1 METLKIDGCLASYE
15 VTGDEVLTNEL
26 FAALVIES
34 RKRSVLNLDVLLPTD
49 RTSDRELLTNAGFT
63 WAGTAQINRDGR
75 AVTFIRF
82 RTCVKSAGD
91 GVATFGTQL
100 SRRHQQSRSRLRK
113 FAVDTQSLFRQRNL
127 KHFVRWGNKN
137 DTE

>member
-91 GVATFGTQL
+91 GVATFGNTTLAPTSAEQIAVEEVRRRYSEPL
-100 SRRHQQSRSRLRK
+100 SSEKLEALRQMGK
-113 FAVDTQSLFRQRNL
+113 Q
-127 KHFVRWGNKN
+127 
-137 DTE
+137 E